1 MTRSRIAAALCA
13 LIAMAAAVLVRLPA
27 VRLSGLSEEQRAAYT
42 TESGLPYLTDPD
54 SYYHVRI
61 TDNYLDHGTLGD
73 SVGPDGSSW
82 DSRRYAPEGRSADYQ
97 PGIAVLT
104 AGVWRVLHALFGT
117 ELYAVEYWLSTAM
130 AALAAAAAFLLAF
143 RAGGP
148 VGGLAAG
155 LLTAC
160 SSVFVLRT
168 APGRF
173 DTDMFVVLLDT
184 VLLLLLTETLRARTR
199 RGRGALAVGFAAATL
214 LYTQCW
220 YVYSLLLAALAAA
233 GGAAFL
239 LFLRLTED
247 RSGGLRALFRR
258 GETRAFLLAVGLT
271 LALVLIGNGPAYLL
285 LALKKTTDST
295 AAFRS
300 DELPNLF
307 VSVNELRRGP
317 FGPAR
322 FAQWF
327 SSYVPGEKLTPVN
340 GVGGLTTLLLCLG
353 ALGDLWGRALRRP
366 KPPKTKGPKKAA
378 PPPPADDR
386 LLRGMYACVLG
397 VFLLGCL
404 AACTRGVRFVEHLAV
419 PVGILAG
426 MGIDRLV
433 PAKLPKA
440 GRRAGLLRAV
450 LALLLCAGAAAP
462 VLAGAVRCA
471 RGVRPSMSD
480 SYAEAMAWVRENAA
494 DPDAVIASWWDK
506 GYCFE
511 AASGHPA
518 LWDGGSQTGQRA
530 VLVARALTEEPET
543 SAALWELLACSGD
556 APASYLAE
564 RLGTEAAYEAI
575 QNTLLLSPAE
585 TAARLETD
593 GLTPAEAAEA
603 AALLHPAEPREVYVV
618 LASSMQDILGWFEY
632 YAEWDF
638 GGENPLPQASRW
650 RTLRDG
656 SGSIDSDDPA
666 IQARFDLRRAG
677 TFWRLW
683 FDEDGGGRFTRVFD
697 QNDGVTRVQLWR
709 VETGGT

>member
-1 MTRSRIAAALCA
+1 MAVLCA
-13 LIAMAAAVLVRLPA
+13 LLAMAAAVLVRLPA

-104 AGVWRVLHALFGT
+104 AGVWRIAGTLFGT

-130 AALAAAAAFLLAF
+130 AAFAAVAAFLLAF
-143 RAGGP
+143 RAEGP
-148 VGGLAAG
+148 AGGLAAG

-160 SSVFVLRT
+160 SSVFVVRT

-173 DTDMFVVLLDT
+173 DTDMFVVLMSTL
-184 VLLLLLTETLRARTR
+184 LLLLLTETLRARTR
-199 RGRGALAVGFAAATL
+199 RRRILFAAGFAAAAF
-214 LYTQCW
+214 LYSQCW
-220 YVYSLLLAALAAA
+220 SAYSILLIGLAAAGGGLYLIYLLFTAEGGRLRALLRRPETRSLLLAAGLAAA
-233 GGAAFL
+233 LIF
-239 LFLRLTED
+239 
-247 RSGGLRALFRR
+247 
-258 GETRAFLLAVGLT
+258 AVNGPDYVL
-271 LALVLIGNGPAYLL
+271 LVLQ
-285 LALKKTTDST
+285 KTAGSASVFESET
-295 AAFRS
+295 
-300 DELPNLF
+300 LPNLF
-307 VSVNELRRGP
+307 VSVNELRRGS

-322 FAQWF
+322 LAHWF
-327 SSYVPGEKLTPVN
+327 SSYVPGENLTPVN
-340 GVGGLTTLLLCLG
+340 GVGGLSTLLLCLG
-353 ALGDLWGRALRRP
+353 ALGDLWVRALRRP
-366 KPPKTKGPKKAA
+366 KVPKAAAAKKTA
-378 PPPPADDR
+378 PPPPAEDR
-386 LLRGMYACVLG
+386 SLRGMYACVLS

-404 AACTRGVRFVEHLAV
+404 AACTRGVRFAEHLAV
-419 PVGILAG
+419 PVGVLAG
-426 MGIDRLV
+426 IGIGRLV
-433 PAKLPKA
+433 PPELPKA
-440 GRRAGLLRAV
+440 GRSAKLICSV
-450 LALLLCAGAAAP
+450 LTLLLCAGAAAP
-462 VLAGAVRCA
+462 VLVGAVRCA
-471 RGVRPSMSD
+471 RSVRPSMSD

-585 TAARLETD
+585 TEARLETD
-593 GLTPAEAAEA
+593 YGLGPAEAAEA

-618 LASSMQDILGWFEY
+618 LTSSMQDILGWFEY

-638 GGENPLPQASRW
+638 GGENPLPRASRW
-650 RTLRDG
+650 RMLRDG
-656 SGSIDSDDPA
+656 SGSIDSEDPA

-677 TFWRLW
+677 AFWRLW
-683 FDEDGGGRFTRVFD
+683 FDGDGGDRFTKVFD
-697 QNDGVTRVQLWR
+697 RDDGVTRVQLWR